1 MKRKFAVFDIDGT
14 LIRWQLY
21 HAIAESL
28 AKFGHIDP
36 VTHASIR
43 EARMLWKQ
51 RTDENAFK
59 HYESILVNAYDQLV
73 KQLPVEL
80 FDKAAKKVFDEYKDQ
95 VYTYTRNLIKDLKQ
109 QNYLIFAISG
119 SQKEIVALIADYYGF
134 DDYVGSTY
142 MHQNGFYTGKK
153 IVASSSKHAILG
165 RLIAQHDA
173 SREGSIAVGDSGS
186 DTTMLK
192 AVENPIAF
200 NPDRSLYETAVRN
213 DWKIVIERKNVIY
226 QLERTGSSYLLTNTT
241 GKDKEE

>member
-21 HAIAESL
+21 HAIAEALSR
-28 AKFGHIDP
+28 FGHIDP
-36 VTHASIR
+36 VTHTKIR
-43 EARMLWKQ
+43 EARMLWKK

-59 HYESILVNAYDQLV
+59 HYESILVEAYDQLV

-95 VYTYTRNLIKDLKQ
+95 VYTYTRDLIRDLKQ
-109 QNYLIFAISG
+109 QNYLLFAISG
-119 SQKEIVALIADYYGF
+119 SQKEIVAMIAEYYGF

-142 MHQNGFYTGKK
+142 MHQNGYYTGKK

-173 SREGSIAVGDSGS
+173 AREGSIAVGDSGS

-192 AVENPIAF
+192 TVDMPVAF
-200 NPDRSLYETAVRN
+200 NPDKSLYETALRN
-213 DWKIVIERKNVIY
+213 DWKIVVERKNVVY
-226 QLERTGSSYLLTNTT
+226 ELEKGDKRYELLV
-241 GKDKEE
+241 